1 MLVQVLLPAFV
12 SLREILLSPAVFVV
26 SSLLSDWIVRHSSLS
41 LTRFHLHR
49 VLITPHLLSLSSSGN
64 NNQSVII
71 MSKYYEASKTDCF
84 EKNNNKGCDPSLDRM
99 TVDSGIKKR
108 YVLSYGNISP
118 KKSFVL
124 VKLTEQSLKAIEE
137 YINCRDREKTGRTAS
152 ISFPSN
158 EGVSILLSW
167 LLPRSHIS
175 LLLTCLEFETKNI

>member
-1 MLVQVLLPAFV
+1 
-12 SLREILLSPAVFVV
+12 
-26 SSLLSDWIVRHSSLS
+26 
-41 LTRFHLHR
+41 
-49 VLITPHLLSLSSSGN
+49 
-64 NNQSVII
+64 

-158 EGVSILLSW
+158 EGVSILLS
-167 LLPRSHIS
+167 
-175 LLLTCLEFETKNI
+175 